1 MKLTAGINEMNK
13 WSIFV
18 SLILM
23 LWIVPYAYS
32 QTNGIKKGIKF
43 SELPLLKQRAI
54 IDRVA
59 PPKIHERDAPYSTP
73 MYYLLSEGYRDGVGS
88 MSGKGN
94 LVLDR
99 NRPDWQEELLKDW
112 VDLGLTSTH
121 FLTYPSQWEKS
132 STIDAIE
139 DYFRISKKYGMKIG
153 IRLGG
158 DKSFGGLEA
167 SGWDLHPNNPNNRI
181 DEYIEWARRVSAK
194 GKGRVSYYV
203 LGDELNLGGWEAPT
217 GEAGKTEGHRVD
229 EDKKW
234 TPEIYMRVF
243 PKLAEAIKTIDPE
256 VKVSMFGMGG
266 LDWEYVNGLFKEGY
280 AEHADGVAA
289 NIGNKPAEEIQ
300 RFVKKVTTAAPD
312 FKFYSNGVGY
322 VRAKN
327 TNFYPTNT
335 TGKYD
340 DEEQGTEVAKIM
352 FRGFDAG
359 WESTPYYIVV
369 RQWQLADGTFAPHW
383 YGLMGFTDLVLD
395 SYDNLTFKHYP
406 AWYSFQTI
414 AHIFYSQSKTT
425 PASFHIKMS
434 KPVDFYRVY
443 TRNDYEC
450 LLVLWNNEEKEES
463 VSITLPT
470 QKYLYPVK
478 ISLYNYRELSDVT
491 YDLKGEKDLVMPEIR
506 VGKVP
511 VIIRLVS
518 EEKISSAQKPDL
530 YDYKDASKPNERR
543 IED

>member
-1 MKLTAGINEMNK
+1 MKFKVTFILLYCGF
-13 WSIFV
+13 SIYLNANAQ
-18 SLILM
+18 SDYL
-23 LWIVPYAYS
+23 AS
-32 QTNGIKKGIKF
+32 QKEELGF
-43 SELPLLKQRAI
+43 SQLPVKQQHEILLK
-54 IDRVA
+54 VA
-59 PPKIHERDAPYSTP
+59 PPAITERDNPYSTP
-73 MYYLLSEGYRDGVGS
+73 MYYLFCKGYQDGVGA
-88 MSGKGN
+88 MVGKGN

-99 NRPDWQEELLKDW
+99 NRPDWQEELIKDW

-121 FLTYPSQWEKS
+121 FLTYPSQWKKT
-132 STIDAIE
+132 STIEAIE
-139 DYFRISKKYGMKIG
+139 DYFRISEKYGMKIG

-181 DEYIEWARRVSAK
+181 DEYIKWARHVAAK
-194 GKGRVSYYV
+194 GKDRVNYYV

-217 GEAGKTEGHRVD
+217 GDAGKTEGHRVAD
-229 EDKKW
+229 DKKW

-243 PKLAEAIKTIDPE
+243 PKLAGAIKMIDPD

-266 LDWEYVNGLFKEGY
+266 LDWDYIDGLFKLGY
-280 AEHADGVAA
+280 AKYADGVAA
-289 NIGNKPAEEIQ
+289 NIGNKSAEEIQ
-300 RFVKKVTTAAPD
+300 YFVKKVTKVAPD

-340 DEEQGTEVAKIM
+340 DEAQGIEVAKIM

-369 RQWQLADGTFAPHW
+369 RQWQLADGSFAPHW
-383 YGLMGFTDLVLD
+383 YGLMGFMDLKLD
-395 SYDNLTFKHYP
+395 VYDNLTFKHYP

-414 AHIFYSQSKTT
+414 AHIFYSQSKTMLA
-425 PASFHIKMS
+425 PFEIKLN
-434 KPVDFYRVY
+434 KPLDFSRIYV
-443 TRNDYEC
+443 RNDYEC

-470 QKYLYPVK
+470 QKYIFPVK
-478 ISLYNYRELSDVT
+478 ISLFNYRELSDVT
-491 YDLKGEKDLVMPEIR
+491 YRLEGKNDLVIPDVR
-506 VGKVP
+506 VGRVP

-518 EEKISSAQKPDL
+518 EEKISSQF
-530 YDYKDASKPNERR
+530 
-543 IED
+543 